1 MLQGAVRS
9 DSAVRWTTSYFL
21 LFICLGLDIAVLG
34 PTLPSL
40 ATQTGAGLGEMGL
53 LFLIGSAGGVVGTA
67 LSGPVFDRWN
77 GHLVLGGA
85 QLLAA
90 ALIALVPSAPAFWV
104 LATLV
109 AVKGVAQGLVNTG
122 ANILLTWTHRERTG
136 PYMNALHFFF
146 GLGAVL
152 APFLVA
158 RFTGTA
164 AGYRLAYWGLSA
176 FAGLVGLSVV
186 AQRSCPRP
194 HHDEAVAA
202 RAAGPSAWPLVALA
216 ALFLF
221 FYVGAEIS
229 FGGWI
234 YTYARRL
241 ELASEAGAAYLSSA
255 FWLAFTAGR
264 LASIPVAT
272 RAAPQRVLFAA
283 AAGCLV
289 ALGLVLAC
297 PGSAGVLWGATL
309 VLGFCMGPMWPTGFN
324 LASRSIALSGRMS
337 AVIILGDAFG
347 GMVLPS
353 ALGKVIE
360 STGPRSMI
368 FLIGASL
375 LLDLVALGSLLAVRA
390 RRTAVIRARA

>member
-1 MLQGAVRS
+1 VL
-9 DSAVRWTTSYFL
+9 DSAVRSSPAARWTTGYFL

-34 PTLPSL
+34 PTLASL
-40 ATQTGAGLGEMGL
+40 AKQTGAGQGEIGL
-53 LFLIGSAGGVVGTA
+53 LFLLGAAGGVVGTA

-90 ALIALVPSAPAFWV
+90 GLLALLPAAPAFWV
-104 LATLV
+104 LAILV

-122 ANILLTWTHRERTG
+122 ANILLTWTHRERSG

-158 RFTGTA
+158 RVTGIP

-176 FAGLVGLSVV
+176 FAGLVGLSVL
-186 AQRSCPRP
+186 AQRACPRP
-194 HHDEAVAA
+194 HHDQALAE
-202 RAAGPSAWPLVALA
+202 RTAGASPWPLVALS

-229 FGGWI
+229 FGGWV

-241 ELASEAGAAYLSSA
+241 GLASEAGAAYLSSA
-255 FWLAFTAGR
+255 FWLAFTGGR

-272 RAAPQRVLFAA
+272 RAAPQRVLLAA
-283 AAGCLV
+283 VTGCLL
-289 ALGLVLAC
+289 ALLAVLLRSS
-297 PGSAGVLWGATL
+297 SAGVLWGATL
-309 VLGFCMGPMWPTGFN
+309 FLGFCMGPIWPTGFT
-324 LASRSIALSGRMS
+324 LASRSVALTGRMS
-337 AVIILGDAFG
+337 AVVILGDAFG
-347 GMVLPS
+347 CMVLPS

-375 LLDLVALGSLLAVRA
+375 VLNLLALCGLLWLRA
-390 RRTAVIRARA
+390 RRR